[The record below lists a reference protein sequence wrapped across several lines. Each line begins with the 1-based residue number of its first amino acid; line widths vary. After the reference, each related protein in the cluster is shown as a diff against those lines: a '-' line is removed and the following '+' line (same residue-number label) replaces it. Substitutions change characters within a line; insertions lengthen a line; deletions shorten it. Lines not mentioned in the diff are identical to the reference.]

1 MIILFN
7 ECFIYYLQRFKWEK
21 VSCETDQC
29 NRILFVA
36 DPQLLG
42 EERETRWH
50 ARYDSD
56 RHISRNYRQAFS
68 HVKPDVVIFLGDLI
82 DESSFADDFKF
93 QRYFSRFM
101 DIFPKVED
109 VQMIYLPGDN
119 DIGGE
124 GSEMVKPSKVK
135 RFNNYFENRS
145 QWRLKHKLNFYHI
158 NRIIHEMPMLP
169 DDQAHEIQEGSGF
182 TRVFI
187 SHFSIVLGPGAFS
200 YKAIQRFRPHVIFTG
215 HYHKSNQITSEI
227 NRLRFSSTTL
237 FLSHT
242 MTYDLRTI
250 EANSEILEIQVP
262 SCSYRMG
269 ETHIGFGQAVFENGY
284 LHYTPLFIINRFTQF
299 KMYLVFGFVLVAV
312 NILISR
318 NLRNL
323 LRRFKLMRQNYH
335 AI

>member
-1 MIILFN
+1 MLLKKLLTARFSHIQRLNFYGILVIILFN
-7 ECFIYYLQRFKWEK
+7 ECFVYYLQRFRWES
-21 VSCETDQC
+21 VLCETDEC

-42 EERETRWH
+42 EERE
-50 ARYDSD
+50 ARCQY
-56 RHISRNYRQAFS
+56 
-68 HVKPDVVIFLGDLI
+68 K
-82 DESSFADDFKF
+82 
-93 QRYFSRFM
+93 
-101 DIFPKVED
+101 
-109 VQMIYLPGDN
+109 
-119 DIGGE
+119 
-124 GSEMVKPSKVK
+124 
-135 RFNNYFENRS
+135 
-145 QWRLKHKLNFYHI
+145 LKHQLNLYHI
-158 NRIIHEMPMLP
+158 NRIIHEMPLLP
-169 DDQAHEIQEGSGF
+169 EEDAPEIQDNSGF

-200 YKAIQRFRPHVIFTG
+200 YKAIQRFKPHVIFTG
-215 HYHKSNQITSEI
+215 HYHKSSQITSEV

-269 ETHIGFGQAVFENGY
+269 EEHIGFGQAVFENGY

-299 KMYLVFGFVLVAV
+299 KMYLVFLFVLVVV

-335 AI
+335 PI

>member
-1 MIILFN
+1 M
-7 ECFIYYLQRFKWEK
+7 E
-21 VSCETDQC
+21 
-29 NRILFVA
+29 
-36 DPQLLG
+36 
-42 EERETRWH
+42 
-50 ARYDSD
+50 
-56 RHISRNYRQAFS
+56 
-68 HVKPDVVIFLGDLI
+68 
-82 DESSFADDFKF
+82 
-93 QRYFSRFM
+93 
-101 DIFPKVED
+101 IFPTVED

-135 RFNNYFENRS
+135 RFYNYFENRS
-145 QWRLKHKLNFYHI
+145 QWKLKNRLNIYHV
-158 NRIIHEMPMLP
+158 NRIIHEMPLLP
-169 DDQAHEIQEGSGF
+169 DEDAAQVQDGSGF
-182 TRVFI
+182 TRIFI
-187 SHFSIVLGPGAFS
+187 SHFSIVLTPGAFS
-200 YKAIQRFRPHVIFTG
+200 YKAIQRFKPHVIFTG
-215 HYHKSNQITSEI
+215 HFHKSSQITSEV

-250 EANSEILEIQVP
+250 EANLEVLEIQVP

-269 ETHIGFGQAVFENGY
+269 EQHIGFGQAVIENGY

-299 KMYLVFGFVLVAV
+299 KMYLVFAFVLIVV

-335 AI
+335 LI